1 MTSDGD
7 KSNAEHIDKGGK
19 VSPKGISRFKQALN
33 KEMEEVENEYS
44 INTPEESKAMFDFK
58 GRFLNQENDNQHKFY
73 MRNNLYSMLY
83 ILVQN
88 DKDHRELESMFSFM
102 DKCKDSTV
110 LNEVCQLLLCFIIEM
125 GTTALRQ
132 IINACSSPEGFTSF
146 VIFRLTSHPSEEVRS
161 SAIRL
166 LTHFY
171 HRMGDFSNTT
181 GKQNILAI
189 PQVFESQRMSQSIN
203 GLQESGGLHLLM
215 KMLENK
221 YCAESSILTYSALL
235 EMLMTVPGSDKKMYK
250 YADADKNSENSGKIA
265 KTGALRVFALA
276 PFTLSQCT
284 HASED
289 EDCINERILNHFF
302 NLVPKL
308 HESIE
313 DRLYM
318 DFVTLLKQN
327 SINRDAFCANPHWNK
342 FIFQLAKRYVELVSD
357 SPLILRNQDLA
368 TCLYEWS
375 EEAQNSKGVTTPPK
389 GPSPR
394 RKPSLRIY
402 TEEGAELPINSSSDL
417 RFAMCMKLNST
428 LVVHAT
434 RYKNGWLSFFRLLV
448 VMLDAPERTVLSQA
462 MLSHSLNELTFGM
475 HSRFKDLLTKV
486 VSEVPAVKQDAYDQL
501 ENFLVLIIIVCLH
514 VLSAPVSA
522 VDVESSHLWHC
533 LHISDIK
540 PEIVDGKIII
550 KEGPQF
556 VDELLHPLERNHHSD
571 NGKVVLVLQ
580 CLRFFDIMFN
590 PSENGTLRN
599 SQILKYCI
607 RNLDRKSQNDPDR
620 ERLSLLGAAIR
631 MCLFVQ
637 RQLCPFSELA
647 DVNLLRLTHLVRTLD
662 RVPQKNTP
670 TESWIL
676 VILSSTFQLLKRISA
691 SLSSIFRDFGL
702 EDHEALRNSR
712 FTPSADLKLKDE
724 EAYDNILGD
733 LASLTR
739 LEVLFDSRL
748 GSRLIIYVRHSVHLL
763 AEIFKQRSDSLF
775 LILGETIFEA
785 YKAYVSFLLSDQL
798 TLAKRSSPARRRLSK
813 SMSTAS
819 VGALNPAPARS
830 PRGRPKSM
838 GSEIEAR
845 EEWADFSETASEIT
859 FDPFTPATS
868 SKDTFLCDDVISCFR
883 FLRDPFFL
891 HDLPHCDAVVSAVE
905 VARTHE
911 KKSIYDFCEDLL
923 FLKSKMPSD
932 DVVLG
937 RNLNAMPT
945 WTNNARMQRSAEI
958 ALTKFV
964 AASWQSCLRIF
975 EAEWSPWHS
984 TDEEGLKCFELTR
997 HVDRF
1002 CRRMVLTRSGDPID
1016 HSGAL
1021 YYNEKRR
1028 LGVQESAATDAAI
1041 DLAVPSSFLRD
1052 ALKLTMDSRKQ
1063 NMGEDWGNETSFIL
1077 EENAPALQEK
1087 RPQWSVN
1094 YDWAA
1099 DEVVVY
1105 SSEASMVCL
1114 ECTMS
1119 GTVVLTNRHLYFNPR
1134 KQTGGL
1140 INDNQGRYLKTRRW
1154 VLECLQE
1161 TFGRRHLLKNCG
1173 IELFFAFSQEVFLAF
1188 NSLKE
1193 LQKFF
1198 FTLRRQHVPY
1208 LTTPA
1213 TLNPKQVCAALPWT
1227 ELWRR
1232 RLISNFE
1239 YLIALNKMAGRSF
1252 NDITQYPVFPWI
1264 IADYTSKLLDL
1275 ANPATFRDLRR
1286 PIGALNESR
1295 LAEIME
1301 RYNNS
1306 FDDVEIPKFMY
1317 GSHYSS
1323 AGVVLHYLIRQEPFT
1338 TMAVHFQ
1345 GGKFDCPDRLFFNF
1359 NNTWESLNLSL
1370 TDVKE
1375 SIPEFFYCPEMLLNT
1390 NKLPLGPL
1398 QDGVTIVD
1406 DVVLPP
1412 WAKDAFDFVRINREA
1427 LESDFVSENLH
1438 HWIDL
1443 IFGYKQTGDAAIEA
1457 KNLFYYL
1464 TYENA
1469 INIDEIADRVTRDA
1483 TISQVVNFGQTPSQL
1498 FTKPHPQR
1506 MPRSECIN
1514 FLCSDKFS
1522 VDTSELELFTFT
1534 PHVARNQAM
1543 GPVIAIQSSKTQLI
1557 AYHADFTLS
1566 YFKFAAVQ
1574 DNSLPLPQ
1582 QLRFEKSRESPAVQL
1597 SMHSVLSVKRV
1608 TSEHDAILRGAS
1620 KDSHIEPTNEVSS
1633 SNDEGRTILGKL
1645 GNLFKMGGS
1654 SKSLGEEPVKRRF
1667 YSHDDSEMSLASNHI
1682 HLSVVDGG
1690 MGRIVSC
1697 GYWDNSLR
1705 VHNVDTLKEVACSTS
1720 PHVGM
1725 ITCVHAD
1732 KQGGRTIV
1740 TGGSDGTCRVWLL
1753 ESPQLFSCFEDDL
1766 RPKGVDDVISDPNL
1780 VCVHV
1785 LCGHQSPVTAIYYS
1799 SDLDLV
1805 MSGSKDGIVCLHSAS
1820 RGEFIRAINRLQG
1833 ESIDVLFIS
1842 PQGYL
1847 VVHSWSVLKVLV
1859 FWTNGQLLSERTSDL
1874 SVSAEEDVAERC
1886 LLLFMLVFKLIL
1898 IELIEWNASQLT
1910 ALTQRLS
1917 FVGAARGTYSSCF
1930 FLNCSVF
1937 GSLT

>member
-1 MTSDGD
+1 MQVLNDFKQATLVTTNTETAHGETDEMND
-7 KSNAEHIDKGGK
+7 K
-19 VSPKGISRFKQALN
+19 VSPKGLSRFKRALN
-33 KEMEEVENEYS
+33 KEMEETENENS
-44 INTPEESKAMFDFK
+44 VGTPDESRTAFDFK
-58 GRFLNQENDNQHKFY
+58 GRFVNFENDNQHKFY
-73 MRNNLYSMLY
+73 MRNNLYSILY

-88 DKDHRELESMFSFM
+88 DREHRELESMFSFM
-102 DKCKDSTV
+102 DKCKDSVV

-125 GTTALRQ
+125 GSTALRQ

-161 SAIRL
+161 SSIRL

-171 HRMGDFSNTT
+171 HRMGDTSSSVS
-181 GKQNILAI
+181 KQNILAI
-189 PQVFESQRMSQSIN
+189 PQVFDSQRVSQSIN
-203 GLQESGGLHLLM
+203 GLQESGGLYLLM

-221 YCAESSILTYSALL
+221 YCSESSVLTYSALL
-235 EMLMTVPGSDKKMYK
+235 EMLMTIPGSERKMYK

-276 PFTLSQCT
+276 PFTLAQSMQ
-284 HASED
+284 SGDE

-318 DFVTLLKQN
+318 DFVTLLKQSSN
-327 SINRDAFCANPHWNK
+327 NRDAFCANPHWNK
-342 FIFQLAKRYVELVSD
+342 FIFQLAKRYIEMIPDTPLV
-357 SPLILRNQDLA
+357 LRSEEFASRLRD
-368 TCLYEWS
+368 WS
-375 EEAQNSKGVTTPPK
+375 EEYQHSKGTITPPR
-389 GPSPR
+389 GQSPR
-394 RKPSLRIY
+394 KKPSLRIY
-402 TEEGAELPINSSSDL
+402 TEEGVELPINSSADL

-434 RYKNGWLSFFRLLV
+434 KYKNGWLSFFRLIV
-448 VMLDAPERTVLSQA
+448 VMLEAPERVVLSQA

-486 VSEVPAVKQDAYDQL
+486 VSDVPAVKQDAYDQL
-501 ENFLVLIIIVCLH
+501 ENFLVLIIIVCVHILNTPISLMDANQDH
-514 VLSAPVSA
+514 V
-522 VDVESSHLWHC
+522 WRC
-533 LHISDIK
+533 LHHSDVK
-540 PEIVDGKIII
+540 PEIVDGKIVV

-556 VDELLHPLERNHHSD
+556 VDELLHPLERNHHPD
-571 NGKVVLVLQ
+571 NGRIVLILQ
-580 CLRFFDIMFN
+580 CLRFFDIMFS
-590 PSENGTLRN
+590 PGENGTLRN

-607 RNLDRKSQNDPDR
+607 RNLDRKAQNDPGR

-647 DVNLLRLTHLVRTLD
+647 DVNLLRITHLIRTVD

-676 VILSSTFQLLKRISA
+676 VTLWNTFQILKRLCK
-691 SLSSIFRDFGL
+691 SLASIFLEFGL
-702 EDHEALRNSR
+702 RDHDLHATKDVHVS
-712 FTPSADLKLKDE
+712 DLKHQDE
-724 EAYDNILGD
+724 EAYDGILND

-739 LEVLFDSRL
+739 LEMLFDTKL
-748 GSRLIIYVRHSVHLL
+748 GNRLIIYVRYSVTLL

-775 LILGETIFEA
+775 LILGETLFEA
-785 YKAYVSFLLSDQL
+785 FKAFISFSIHDQL
-798 TLAKRSSPARRRLSK
+798 TQAKRASPTRRRLSK

-819 VGALNPAPARS
+819 VGALNYAPTRS

-838 GSEIEAR
+838 GSEIESR
-845 EEWADFSETASEIT
+845 EDWAEFSETASEIT
-859 FDPFTPATS
+859 SDPFTPLAS

-891 HDLPHCDAVVSAVE
+891 LDMDNCEAI
-905 VARTHE
+905 VAAFEDTRLNE
-911 KKSIYDFCEDLL
+911 KKCIYDFCEDLV
-923 FLKSKMPSD
+923 FLKSKLPTD
-932 DVVLG
+932 DVAFG

-1002 CRRMVLTRSGDPID
+1002 CRRMVLTRAGDPID

-1028 LGVQESAATDAAI
+1028 LGTQEVSAKDASI

-1063 NMGEDWGNETSFIL
+1063 NIGEDWGNETSFIL
-1077 EENAPALQEK
+1077 EENTPMLQEK
-1087 RPQWSVN
+1087 RPQWAAS
-1094 YDWAA
+1094 YDWAS

-1105 SSEASMVCL
+1105 TSEASMVCL
-1114 ECTMS
+1114 ECTMAGS
-1119 GTVVLTNRHLYFNPR
+1119 VVLTNRHLYFNPR

-1154 VLECLQE
+1154 VLECLHE

-1208 LTTPA
+1208 LTSPA
-1213 TLNPKQVCAALPWT
+1213 TLNPKQVCASLPWT

-1264 IADYTSKLLDL
+1264 IADYTSEILDL
-1275 ANPATFRDLRR
+1275 TNPATFRDLKK

-1295 LAEIME
+1295 LSEIME

-1338 TMAVHFQ
+1338 TMGVNFQ

-1359 NNTWESLNLSL
+1359 SNTWESLNLSL

-1375 SIPEFFYCPEMLLNT
+1375 SIAEFFCCPEMLLNS

-1406 DVVLPP
+1406 DVILPP

-1427 LESDFVSENLH
+1427 LESDYVSDNLH

-1443 IFGYKQTGDAAIEA
+1443 IFGYKQTGEAAVEA

-1469 INIDEIADRVTRDA
+1469 INIDEIADSVTRDA

-1506 MPRSECIN
+1506 LPRSDAIN
-1514 FLCSDKFS
+1514 LFCGDKLS
-1522 VDTSELELFTFT
+1522 VETSEIELFTFA
-1534 PHVARNQAM
+1534 PHIGRNRTM
-1543 GPVIAIQSSKTQLI
+1543 GPVIAIQSSKTQLV
-1557 AYHADFTLS
+1557 AFHADFTLS
-1566 YFKFAAVQ
+1566 YFKFAAIQ
-1574 DNSLPLPQ
+1574 DSSIPLPQ
-1582 QLRFEKSRESPAVQL
+1582 QLRFEKTRESPCVQL
-1597 SMHSVLSVKRV
+1597 SMHSVASVKHLS
-1608 TSEHDAILRGAS
+1608 SEQDAILRGAS
-1620 KDSHIEPTNEVSS
+1620 GDLYSDQPSGSS
-1633 SNDEGRTILGKL
+1633 PLEETTIFGKL
-1645 GNLFKMGGS
+1645 GSLFKMGGS
-1654 SKSLGEEPVKRRF
+1654 SKAISEDAVVKRRF
-1667 YSHDDSEMSLASNHI
+1667 FGQDESETSLSSNQVL
-1682 HLSVVDGG
+1682 LSVVDGG
-1690 MGRIVSC
+1690 LGRIISC
-1697 GYWDNSLR
+1697 GFWDNSLR
-1705 VHNVDTLKEVACSTS
+1705 VHTIDTLKEMACSTGGHAGIIS
-1720 PHVGM
+1720 
-1725 ITCVHAD
+1725 CVHAD
-1732 KQGGRTIV
+1732 KQGGRTLI
-1740 TGGSDGTCRVWLL
+1740 TGDSDGTCRVWLM
-1753 ESPQLFSCFEDDL
+1753 ESPQLVSCFEDDL
-1766 RPKGVDDVISDPNL
+1766 KPKGVDDLVMDPNII
-1780 VCVHV
+1780 CVHV

-1805 MSGSKDGIVCLHSAS
+1805 LSGSQDGIICLHSAS
-1820 RGEFIRAINRLQG
+1820 RGEFIRMINRLQG

-1842 PQGYL
+1842 PQGYII
-1847 VVHSWSVLKVLV
+1847 VHSWSAAKVMV
-1859 FWTNGQLLSERTSDL
+1859 FWVNGQLLSERTSDL
-1874 SVSAEEDVAERC
+1874 SVSAEDGVPERYT
-1886 LLLFMLVFKLIL
+1886 I
-1898 IELIEWNASQLT
+1898 
-1910 ALTQRLS
+1910 
-1917 FVGAARGTYSSCF
+1917 
-1930 FLNCSVF
+1930 
-1937 GSLT
+1937 